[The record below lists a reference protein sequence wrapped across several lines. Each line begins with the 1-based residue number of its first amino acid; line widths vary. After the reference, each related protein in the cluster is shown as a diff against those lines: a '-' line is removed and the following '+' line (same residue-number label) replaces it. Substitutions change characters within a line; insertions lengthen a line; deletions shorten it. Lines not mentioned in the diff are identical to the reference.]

1 LTAAKDVNVGSVNGK
16 VNLAA
21 AKEII
26 LECGGAFVHI
36 KDGSITLGGPGDLFL
51 KTITVQKKGKESK
64 HTLLP
69 ALPGSPN
76 RFDDRFRLLDA
87 VTGTPLQN
95 IEYAIVRAD
104 GTVEHRVTDNDG
116 HTHLLSQ
123 TAQSENIR
131 IYI

>member
-36 KDGSITLGGPGDLFL
+36 KDSSITLGGPGDLFL

-69 ALPGSPN
+69 ALPGAQN
-76 RFDDRFRLLDA
+76 AFDDRFRLLDA
-87 VTGTPLQN
+87 LTRAPLQN
-95 IEYAIVRAD
+95 AEYAIVRAD
-104 GTVEHRVTDNDG
+104 RSVEHGITDDGG

-123 TAQSENIR
+123 TAKSENIK
-131 IYI
+131 IYV